1 MFWTVINFDRRCKIL
16 TFNFILTSF
25 FFFLSKG
32 RNTVTTGGSIQ
43 NFTIANITNIDDD
56 PIFSISGDIAMNWNF
71 SDNGVR
77 IALTGGHFN
86 DAVPNECSVDGMG
99 IDLGLS
105 EVPKG
110 SRGKSP
116 SEIEIS
122 NIKKCP
128 ITESDFSHKNI
139 QGKNHGDHYKSGVV
153 YGNYAIY
160 VSNSTTKF
168 PSNQNLK
175 LKMKGGK
182 FSFTIA

>member
-1 MFWTVINFDRRCKIL
+1 
-16 TFNFILTSF
+16 
-25 FFFLSKG
+25 
-32 RNTVTTGGSIQ
+32 
-43 NFTIANITNIDDD
+43 
-56 PIFSISGDIAMNWNF
+56 MNWNF

-86 DAVPNECSVDGMG
+86 DKAPSDCSVDGLG
-99 IDLGLS
+99 IDLGLR
-105 EVPKG
+105 EVN
-110 SRGKSP
+110 SP
-116 SEIEIS
+116 YEIEIS
-122 NIKKCP
+122 NIQNCSSTK
-128 ITESDFSHKNI
+128 TDVSEKNI
-139 QGKNHGDHYKSGVV
+139 QGKNHGNHYKSGVV

>member
-1 MFWTVINFDRRCKIL
+1 
-16 TFNFILTSF
+16 
-25 FFFLSKG
+25 
-32 RNTVTTGGSIQ
+32 
-43 NFTIANITNIDDD
+43 
-56 PIFSISGDIAMNWNF
+56 MNWNC

-77 IALTGGHFN
+77 ITLTGGHFS
-86 DAVPNECSVDGMG
+86 DTVPNDCSVDGMG
-99 IDLGLS
+99 IDLGLL
-105 EVPKG
+105 EGPKG
-110 SRGKSP
+110 RRVKSTY
-116 SEIEIS
+116 EIEIS

-128 ITESDFSHKNI
+128 SSETKVSEKNI
-139 QGKNHGDHYKSGVV
+139 QGKNHGKHYKNGVV

>member
-1 MFWTVINFDRRCKIL
+1 
-16 TFNFILTSF
+16 
-25 FFFLSKG
+25 
-32 RNTVTTGGSIQ
+32 
-43 NFTIANITNIDDD
+43 
-56 PIFSISGDIAMNWNF
+56 MNWNF

-77 IALTGGHFN
+77 ITLTGGHFS
-86 DAVPNECSVDGMG
+86 DTVPNDCSVDGMG
-99 IDLGLS
+99 IDLGLL
-105 EVPKG
+105 EGPTGRRV
-110 SRGKSP
+110 KSTY
-116 SEIEIS
+116 EIEIS

-128 ITESDFSHKNI
+128 SSETKVSEKNI
-139 QGKNHGDHYKSGVV
+139 QGKNHGKHYKNGVV

>member
-1 MFWTVINFDRRCKIL
+1 
-16 TFNFILTSF
+16 
-25 FFFLSKG
+25 
-32 RNTVTTGGSIQ
+32 
-43 NFTIANITNIDDD
+43 
-56 PIFSISGDIAMNWNF
+56 MNWNF

-77 IALTGGHFN
+77 ITLTGGHFS
-86 DAVPNECSVDGMG
+86 DTVPNDCSVDGMG
-99 IDLGLS
+99 IDLGLL
-105 EVPKG
+105 EGPKG
-110 SRGKSP
+110 RRVKSTY
-116 SEIEIS
+116 EIEIS

-128 ITESDFSHKNI
+128 SSETKVSEKNI
-139 QGKNHGDHYKSGVV
+139 QGKNHGKHYNFGVV

>member
-86 DAVPNECSVDGMG
+86 DTAPNDCSVDGMG
-99 IDLGLS
+99 IDLGLL
-105 EVPKG
+105 EDHNGRRV
-110 SRGKSP
+110 KSAY
-116 SEIEIS
+116 EIEIS

-128 ITESDFSHKNI
+128 ITETKVSGKNI
-139 QGKNHGDHYKSGVV
+139 QGKNHGYHYKSGVV

-175 LKMKGGK
+175 VKMKGGK

>member
-1 MFWTVINFDRRCKIL
+1 
-16 TFNFILTSF
+16 
-25 FFFLSKG
+25 
-32 RNTVTTGGSIQ
+32 
-43 NFTIANITNIDDD
+43 
-56 PIFSISGDIAMNWNF
+56 MNWNF

-77 IALTGGHFN
+77 ITLTGGHFS
-86 DAVPNECSVDGMG
+86 DRVPNDCSVDGMG
-99 IDLGLS
+99 IDLGLL
-105 EVPKG
+105 EGPKG
-110 SRGKSP
+110 RRVKSTY
-116 SEIEIS
+116 EIEIS

-128 ITESDFSHKNI
+128 SSETKVSEKNI
-139 QGKNHGDHYKSGVV
+139 QGKNHGKHYKNGVV